1 MSSVDSVQEPDS
13 IAETETGSS
22 GKRAE
27 TTTRERR
34 KYPRSESFYAV
45 RIHVER
51 LGAKPVVTHGI
62 LLNVSRGG
70 ALLSVDGYL
79 PREQPCQVEIFGA
92 AGRVI
97 PHRVF
102 SRVVE
107 TSMGPGDDFRMRV
120 EFAHPLEVIRS
131 PDEI

>member
-1 MSSVDSVQEPDS
+1 MTDTLEEPRSNGTSRATSSER
-13 IAETETGSS
+13 TEQTV
-22 GKRAE
+22 
-27 TTTRERR
+27 ERR
-34 KYPRSESFYAV
+34 KYPRSESFYPV

-51 LGAKPVVTHGI
+51 FGAPPILTNGI

-79 PREQPCQVEIFGA
+79 PRDQPCEVEIYGA

-102 SRVVE
+102 SRVIE
-107 TSMGPGDDFRMRV
+107 TSIGPGEDFRIRV
-120 EFAHPLEVIRS
+120 EFSKPLDSIRR

>member
-1 MSSVDSVQEPDS
+1 LSDVDYVEASSS
-13 IAETETGSS
+13 IAEADPQAADNRGETVV
-22 GKRAE
+22 A
-27 TTTRERR
+27 ERR
-34 KYPRSESFYAV
+34 RYPRSESFYAV
-45 RIHVER
+45 RVHVER
-51 LGAKPVVTHGI
+51 LGAEPVLTHGM

-79 PREQPCQVEIFGA
+79 PRDQPCRVEIYGA

-107 TSMGPGDDFRMRV
+107 TSVGPGDDFRMRV
-120 EFAHPLEVIRS
+120 EFAQPLEVIRR

>member
-1 MSSVDSVQEPDS
+1 MADTVEEPRS
-13 IAETETGSS
+13 NG
-22 GKRAE
+22 RATPE
-27 TTTRERR
+27 ASDNVVEQRRGERR
-34 KYPRSESFYAV
+34 RYPRSESFYPV
-45 RIHVER
+45 RIHVQR
-51 LGAKPVVTHGI
+51 LGAAAVLTNGI

-79 PREQPCQVEIFGA
+79 PRDQPCEVEIYGA

-107 TSMGPGDDFRMRV
+107 TRVGPGDDFRIRV
-120 EFAHPLEVIRS
+120 EFSKPLESITR

>member
-1 MSSVDSVQEPDS
+1 MVDSASESPADTDAKS
-13 IAETETGSS
+13 EMPSEGAE
-22 GKRAE
+22 ALLA
-27 TTTRERR
+27 ERR
-34 KYPRSESFYAV
+34 RHPRSESFYPV
-45 RIHVER
+45 RLHIER
-51 LGAKPVVTHGI
+51 LGAEAVLRHGI

-79 PREQPCQVEIFGA
+79 PRDQPCEVEIYGA

-107 TSMGPGDDFRMRV
+107 TSIGPNDDFRMRV
-120 EFAHPLEVIRS
+120 EFSQPLQTITR